1 MLAAPCAQK
10 YLVSTILVFK
20 NVLDWMGDEND
31 SYACL
36 VKLLSRPSISI
47 ERPRE

>member
-20 NVLDWMGDEND
+20 NVLDWLGDENE
-31 SYACL
+31 SHTCS
-36 VKLLSRPSISI
+36 VKLLSRLPH
-47 ERPRE
+47 